1 MSNSPSFEDKI
12 YKSRIENW
20 AKMDAFKEGLD
31 AVKPY
36 LMKWE
41 RESNEGFKARQ
52 KSATLFNV
60 VNKTVQTSNG
70 LIFRK
75 EISYTDLNPV
85 FEQRIEDI
93 DNRDANLN
101 EFAKDVSQSA
111 LWKGLSYILVD
122 MPYTEVIPETRQQQN
137 DLGLIPYFTKIEADQ
152 VINRRIDGDQLT
164 QMTIKE
170 VVTEYTGEF
179 GEDEIT
185 QYRVLYIGGGKIYRG
200 DTVFREWTTGLD
212 YIPIVPVY
220 SNKKGYFDGASK
232 FIEIANLNLKHFNLQ
247 SQLDKTLF
255 IASNPIA
262 KIWGNIADDAKEMTV
277 GVDKA
282 LTWSSKD
289 DGDFQWEEFKGTTVD
304 KLQDEL
310 ERTEQRM
317 ATLGLSMLVKQQ
329 KDITA
334 TEKIIDS
341 AGENSDLSS
350 IADSVEWA
358 LNTAY
363 AYFCDM
369 MKTPLMGE
377 ITVNDD
383 FTGVG
388 LSPDQAK
395 VYLEMYNSGVLDLER
410 LWDELQRKEFIA
422 DFDRE
427 EVKANIEATN
437 QIMDLGGTPIPKN

>member
-12 YKSRIENW
+12 YKQRIENW
-20 AKMDAFKEGLD
+20 SKMEAFKEGLD

-41 RESNEGFKARQ
+41 RESTDGFKARQ

-75 EISYTDLNPV
+75 EISYSDLNPV

-93 DNRDANLN
+93 DNRDADLN
-101 EFAKDVSQSA
+101 EFAKEVCESS
-111 LWKGLSYILVD
+111 LWKGVSYILVD
-122 MPYTEVIPETRQQQN
+122 MPFTEIIPETLQQQN
-137 DLGLIPYFTKIEADQ
+137 ELGLIPYFTKIEADQ
-152 VINRRIDGDQLT
+152 VVNRRISGDQLT

-170 VVTEYTGEF
+170 VLTEYEGAF
-179 GEDEIT
+179 GEVQVE
-185 QYRVLYIGGGKIYRG
+185 QYRVLFIGGGKIYR
-200 DTVFREWTTGLD
+200 DDKVVREWTTGLN

-232 FIEIANLNLKHFNLQ
+232 FVEIANLNLKHFNLQ

-255 IASNPIA
+255 IASNPIP
-262 KIWGNIADDAKEMTV
+262 KIWGSIGDETNEMTV

-282 LTWSSKD
+282 LTWAHKD
-289 DGDFQWEEFKGTTVD
+289 DGDFAWEEFKGTSVD

-310 ERTEQRM
+310 EKTEQRM

-334 TEKIIDS
+334 TEKVIDS

-377 ITVNDD
+377 IKVNDD

-388 LSPDQAK
+388 LSSEQAK
-395 VYLEMYNSGVLDLER
+395 VYLEMYNAGVLDIER
-410 LWDELQRKEFIA
+410 LWDELQRQEFIA
-422 DFDRE
+422 EFDRD
-427 EVKANIEATN
+427 EVKANIEAKN
-437 QIMDLGGTPIPKN
+437 QSMDLGGTPIPKN